1 MDLSRRQL
9 LVGGAS
15 IAFLSACGS
24 SDSGASSTTTAAGK
38 RSIYNA
44 FDPNQPVGKALRL
57 PIGVTEADGSFAS
70 DIPAALRVQ
79 LRKPDGTKLA
89 PQELRRRQEG
99 IPRGFYPLE
108 TTLDAPGRWTI
119 EAELDGKAVTT
130 TIEARAASDVPAVVG
145 AGDRLPKVPTTDDCT
160 RDPVCPF
167 HAAPLDQLIGGS
179 KPIVLLVSTPA
190 FCKVA
195 ICGPVLDLLVDRR
208 SELERF
214 AVLHTEVYTDKTAT
228 TTLPIIGALG
238 MTYEPAL
245 FLARADGTVVER
257 LDYIYDA
264 DELDAALGK
273 L

>member
-9 LVGGAS
+9 LLGGAS
-15 IAFLSACGS
+15 IALLSACGS
-24 SDSGASSTTTAAGK
+24 SGGGGSSTTTSAGE

-44 FDPNQPVGKALRL
+44 FDPAQPVGKALRL

-70 DIPAALRVQ
+70 DIPAMLRVQ
-79 LRKPDGTKLA
+79 LRKPDGSAIA
-89 PQELRRRQEG
+89 PVELTRRQKG

-108 TTLDAPGRWTI
+108 TTLDVPGRWTV

-130 TIEARAASDVPAVVG
+130 TIDARPASAVPAVVG
-145 AGDRLPKVPTTDDCT
+145 AGDPLPKVPTTKDCT

-167 HAAPLDQLIGGS
+167 HSAPLDQVIGGD

-195 ICGPVLDLLVDRR
+195 ICGPVLDLLIDQR
-208 SELERF
+208 SELDRF
-214 AVLHTEVYTDKTAT
+214 AVVHTEVYTDGTAT

-264 DELDAALGK
+264 DELAGALK
-273 L
+273 RL